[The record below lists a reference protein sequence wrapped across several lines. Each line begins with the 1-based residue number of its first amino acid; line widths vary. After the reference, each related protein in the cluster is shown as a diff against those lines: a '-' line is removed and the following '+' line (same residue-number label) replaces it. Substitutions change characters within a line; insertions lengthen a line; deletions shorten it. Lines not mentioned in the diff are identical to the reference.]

1 MPKEE
6 EEYCHRAGRAG
17 RFGRVGT
24 VVSVLTEDE
33 LFVLQRC
40 THTHTHIDVCMH
52 ALNHALYSPMS
63 GVNGALVCVR
73 LPAWRGSVRACT
85 CMRGVRSREA
95 ACPQHAH
102 KKKHTDKDVCGPEV
116 ARTHGLGMR
125 INYKYK
131 SAKQTPLELCLKM
144 AASLTACESLL

>member
-1 MPKEE
+1 
-6 EEYCHRAGRAG
+6 
-17 RFGRVGT
+17 
-24 VVSVLTEDE
+24 
-33 LFVLQRC
+33 
-40 THTHTHIDVCMH
+40 MH

-116 ARTHGLGMR
+116 ARTRIRYANQLQIQIREANAFGAVLEDGRVIDGL
-125 INYKYK
+125 
-131 SAKQTPLELCLKM
+131 
-144 AASLTACESLL
+144 

>member
-1 MPKEE
+1 M
-6 EEYCHRAGRAG
+6 
-17 RFGRVGT
+17 
-24 VVSVLTEDE
+24 
-33 LFVLQRC
+33 
-40 THTHTHIDVCMH
+40 
-52 ALNHALYSPMS
+52 
-63 GVNGALVCVR
+63 VR
-73 LPAWRGSVRACT
+73 LCACAYPHGVEAYAPGT

-144 AASLTACESLL
+144 AASLTACKSLL

>member
-1 MPKEE
+1 MHTFIRPSTYACAGQVHFDMPKEE

-85 CMRGVRSREA
+85 CMRGVRSRVA
-95 ACPQHAH
+95 ACPQH
-102 KKKHTDKDVCGPEV
+102 
-116 ARTHGLGMR
+116 
-125 INYKYK
+125 
-131 SAKQTPLELCLKM
+131 
-144 AASLTACESLL
+144 

>member
-73 LPAWRGSVRACT
+73 VPAWRGSVRAWHLHAWRAIA
-85 CMRGVRSREA
+85 RGSLSSARAQEKTHRQRCVRS
-95 ACPQHAH
+95 
-102 KKKHTDKDVCGPEV
+102 
-116 ARTHGLGMR
+116 
-125 INYKYK
+125 
-131 SAKQTPLELCLKM
+131 
-144 AASLTACESLL
+144 